1 LNTNKTLTKEKR
13 TKIKKIKTKRID
25 SETLTQIKDKFSF
38 LEIGQKKKGKKKE
51 RVTADKLTF
60 FRWHTPPIKEK
71 NMVKNKMIR
80 WKYNFYPGGTPY
92 ALSFPKYM
100 APLTH

>member
-60 FRWHTPPIKEK
+60 FR
-71 NMVKNKMIR
+71 
-80 WKYNFYPGGTPY
+80 
-92 ALSFPKYM
+92 
-100 APLTH
+100 

>member
-13 TKIKKIKTKRID
+13 TKIIKKKTKRID

-60 FRWHTPPIKEK
+60 FR
-71 NMVKNKMIR
+71 
-80 WKYNFYPGGTPY
+80 
-92 ALSFPKYM
+92 
-100 APLTH
+100 

>member
-13 TKIKKIKTKRID
+13 TKIKKKTKRID

-38 LEIGQKKKGKKKE
+38 LEIGQKKKREKKKE

-60 FRWHTPPIKEK
+60 FR
-71 NMVKNKMIR
+71 
-80 WKYNFYPGGTPY
+80 
-92 ALSFPKYM
+92 
-100 APLTH
+100 

>member
-13 TKIKKIKTKRID
+13 TKIKKKTKRID

-38 LEIGQKKKGKKKE
+38 LEIGQKKKGKKKKE

-60 FRWHTPPIKEK
+60 FR
-71 NMVKNKMIR
+71 
-80 WKYNFYPGGTPY
+80 
-92 ALSFPKYM
+92 
-100 APLTH
+100 